1 MKPSHKNKLKA
12 WVRWELTAVVIIV
25 LIYIFA

>member
-1 MKPSHKNKLKA
+1 MKTFYKNKLKA

-25 LIYIFA
+25 LIYIFT